1 MATVNTQSG
10 TTYSALGNNT
20 FVVNDGADIT
30 IANFGGVG
38 TSSRPAASILAE
50 LDVLK
55 FQGSTQLNF
64 INMQLAQVGQD
75 LVISFAGNATK
86 VTLTNFTLENLDN
99 LGYKGI
105 GNILFNG
112 DTSIQDS
119 FDVVNADE
127 QPTSVLRRYTS
138 TFLNDLDNT
147 VSGKDDANDVINGQG
162 GNDTL
167 YGLGGN
173 DVLRGDAG
181 NDVLVG
187 GVGNDT
193 VTGGSGSDT
202 FVLAIGA
209 GTDTVTDFV
218 STQDFIGLTGGL
230 TVADLSVSLGTGA
243 NVNDTVVSLANGTQ
257 TLAILKG
264 VQISNISDISFKTV

>member
-38 TSSRPAASILAE
+38 TSSRPSASILAE

-112 DTSIQDS
+112 DTAIQDS

-181 NDVLVG
+181 NDTLVG
-187 GVGNDT
+187 GIGNDT

-257 TLAILKG
+257 TLAVLKG
-264 VQISNISDISFKTV
+264 VQISSISDISFKTV

>member
-1 MATVNTQSG
+1 MTTVHTQSG
-10 TTYSALGNNT
+10 STYSGAGNNT

-30 IANFGGVG
+30 IADFGGIG
-38 TSSRPAASILAE
+38 LSNRPSASILAE

-55 FQGSTQLNF
+55 FQGSNQLNF
-64 INMQLAQVGQD
+64 INMQLAQVGRN
-75 LVISFAGNATK
+75 LVISFAGNDTR
-86 VTLTNFTLENLDN
+86 VTLTNFTMENLDN
-99 LGYKGI
+99 LGYRGI

-112 DTSIQDS
+112 DTSILDS
-119 FDVVNADE
+119 FDVINADA

-147 VSGKDDANDVINGQG
+147 VSGKNDANDVINGQG

-167 YGLGGN
+167 FGLGGN

-181 NDVLVG
+181 NDTLIG
-187 GVGNDT
+187 GVGNDI

-218 STQDFIGLTGGL
+218 SAQDFIGLTGGL
-230 TVADLSVSLGTGA
+230 TVADLSVSLGTGSNA
-243 NVNDTVVSLANGTQ
+243 SNTIISLANGTQ
-257 TLAILKG
+257 TLAVLQG
-264 VQISNISDISFKTV
+264 VQINNISDISFKTV